1 MIARAVL
8 LIVLLLVG
16 IAPASAQQSGGPIR
30 EIIIEG
36 SHRIEQSTVRSYLLV
51 REGDPFDS
59 ERIDRSL
66 KSLFATGLFADIS
79 IDRQAQALVI
89 RLVENPIINRIAFEG
104 NQRVEDEVLETEVQL
119 RPRVVF
125 TRTKVQEDLQRILD
139 VYKVRGRFAASVVP
153 KVIRLEQNRVDLVF
167 EIDEGELTKVEN
179 IRFVGNRAMDDSD
192 LREVIRTKEA
202 IWYRFFTSDDTYD
215 PDRLAF
221 DRELLRRHYLSEG
234 YADFRVRSVVAELT
248 PERDSFFIT
257 FTLDEGQRYKFGTF
271 DISSE
276 LRGLDGDTLRG
287 LVEFEEGDW
296 YDSDLVDEVVD
307 KLTDEVGNLGFAFV
321 DIRPQI
327 DRDRENRTI
336 NLNFRINEGP
346 RVFVERIDITGNV
359 RTIDKVIRRE
369 FRLVEGDAFNSAK
382 LRRSQQRIR
391 NLGYFSNVEVE
402 QGPGSA
408 PDKAVVSVNVEERS
422 TGSLSVGAGFST
434 DAGVIGEFSL
444 RERNLLGR
452 GQELGLSVSIGA
464 KKNQVDLAFTE
475 PYFLDREVRA
485 GVDIFRRSSDLQAS
499 RSHDFTETGGGVRF
513 GYPLSENLS
522 QTLRYQFRA
531 SEIENVQVRAS
542 NLIRAQEGTRYVSEV
557 SQILL
562 YDQRDSR
569 ISPTDGYFVRLGSD
583 LAGLGGDVAYL
594 RNTASSGYF
603 LPVADE
609 WVLSTRGRVG
619 YIVGLGEDVEIAD
632 RYFLGGSTLRGFEA
646 AGVGP
651 RDKSTNDALGGEW
664 VYNGTVEL
672 GFPVGL
678 PNEFGIRARMF
689 TDFGSAGGVSP
700 SNANVLDPGSLRL
713 SVGAGLGWSSPLGP
727 IAIDFGSPI
736 LEEDEDRDELIRIN
750 FGTRF

>member
-51 REGDPFDS
+51 REGDPFNS

-452 GQELGLSVSIGA
+452 GQELGLSVSIGQE
-464 KKNQVDLAFTE
+464 KSGRPCVYGTLLFGS
-475 PYFLDREVRA
+475 R
-485 GVDIFRRSSDLQAS
+485 GAS
-499 RSHDFTETGGGVRF
+499 RR
-513 GYPLSENLS
+513 GYLPAFE
-522 QTLRYQFRA
+522 R
-531 SEIENVQVRAS
+531 
-542 NLIRAQEGTRYVSEV
+542 
-557 SQILL
+557 
-562 YDQRDSR
+562 
-569 ISPTDGYFVRLGSD
+569 SP
-583 LAGLGGDVAYL
+583 
-594 RNTASSGYF
+594 
-603 LPVADE
+603 
-609 WVLSTRGRVG
+609 
-619 YIVGLGEDVEIAD
+619 
-632 RYFLGGSTLRGFEA
+632 GFA
-646 AGVGP
+646 VP
-651 RDKSTNDALGGEW
+651 
-664 VYNGTVEL
+664 
-672 GFPVGL
+672 
-678 PNEFGIRARMF
+678 
-689 TDFGSAGGVSP
+689 
-700 SNANVLDPGSLRL
+700 
-713 SVGAGLGWSSPLGP
+713 
-727 IAIDFGSPI
+727 
-736 LEEDEDRDELIRIN
+736 
-750 FGTRF
+750 

>member
-1 MIARAVL
+1 VITRAVL
-8 LIVLLLVG
+8 LIALLLVG
-16 IAPASAQQSGGPIR
+16 IVPASAQQSGGSIR

-51 REGDPFDS
+51 REGDPFDP

-79 IDRQAQALVI
+79 IDRQAQSLVI

-125 TRTKVQEDLQRILD
+125 TRTKVQEDLRRILD
-139 VYKVRGRFAASVVP
+139 VYRVRGRFAASVVP

-167 EIDEGELTKVEN
+167 EIEEGELTKVEN

-234 YADFRVRSVVAELT
+234 YADFRVSSVVAELT

-257 FTLDEGQRYKFGTF
+257 FTVDEGQRYKFGTF

-276 LRGLDGDTLRG
+276 LRGLDGDTLRE

-296 YDSDLVDEVVD
+296 YDSGLVDDVVD

-321 DIRPQI
+321 EIRPQI

-336 NLNFRINEGP
+336 SLNFRINEGP

-369 FRLVEGDAFNSAK
+369 FRLVEGDAFNAAK
-382 LRRSQQRIR
+382 LRRSRQRIR
-391 NLGYFSNVEVE
+391 NLGYFSDVEIE
-402 QGPGSA
+402 QAPGSA
-408 PDKAVVSVNVEERS
+408 PDKAIISVNVEEQS

-434 DAGVIGEFSL
+434 DSGLLGEFSIQ
-444 RERNLLGR
+444 EQNLLGR
-452 GQELGLSVSIGA
+452 GQELKLSVSIGA
-464 KKNQVDLAFTE
+464 KRKQVGLAFTE

-485 GVDIFRRSSDLQAS
+485 GVDLFRRSSNLKDS
-499 RSHDFTETGGGVRF
+499 SSYESTETGGGVRF
-513 GYPLSENLS
+513 GFPLRENLS
-522 QTLRYQFRA
+522 QSLRYQFRA
-531 SEIENVQVRAS
+531 SEIENVQVNAS
-542 NLIRAQEGTRYVSEV
+542 NLIKAQEGTRYISEV
-557 SQILL
+557 SQVLL

-583 LAGLGGDVAYL
+583 LAGLGGTVFYL

-603 LPVADE
+603 VPVTDE
-609 WVLSTRGRVG
+609 WILSTTGRVG
-619 YIVGLGEDVEIAD
+619 YIVGLGEDVEIGD
-632 RYFLGGSTLRGFEA
+632 RYFLGGSTLRGFETA
-646 AGVGP
+646 SVGP
-651 RDKSTNDALGGEW
+651 RDKATNDSLGGEW
-664 VYNGTVEL
+664 VYNGTVEMS
-672 GFPVGL
+672 FPIGL
-678 PNEFGIRARMF
+678 PNEFGIRTRVF

-700 SNANVLDPGSLRL
+700 SNSNVLDPGSMRL
-713 SVGAGLGWSSPLGP
+713 AVGAGLGWSSPIGP
-727 IAIDFGSPI
+727 IAVDFGFPI
-736 LEEDEDRDELIRIN
+736 LKEDEDRDEVIRIN